1 MWRETIGKG
10 MRKDRQNVWEREKT
24 RGEKRRGEERE
35 EKRKGGGGRGEEY
48 SKWKVTHLKEGAVLH
63 GTNNQRDVRCQR
75 LHLVEAGDHL
85 HLDI

>member
-1 MWRETIGKG
+1 MCGRE
-10 MRKDRQNVWEREKT
+10 RKQEEK
-24 RGEKRRGEERE
+24 KGEERRERRRGKE
-35 EKRKGGGGRGEEY
+35 EEGEERNIQ
-48 SKWKVTHLKEGAVLH
+48 SGRVTHLKEGAVLH